1 VASFDVESNA
11 AISPYLLPGESIKW
25 SGRPRQGL
33 LLKRNDA
40 VLIPFSLLWCGF
52 AVFWT
57 TKVVESHAPLFAQ
70 LFGGLF
76 VLIGFY
82 LVVGRFP
89 ADALGRAGTYY
100 AITDSRLL
108 IAKTWPRKSIAAAP
122 LSSLI
127 NLSMVEHA
135 DGRATI
141 LAGASG
147 DGPYSYQTTNASQG
161 NTVTHRVDRRKALN
175 FIENGHEAFGLL
187 QQATRQDPR

>member
-1 VASFDVESNA
+1 MASFDVETNA
-11 AISPYLLPGESIKW
+11 AITPYLLPGESIKW
-25 SGRPRQGL
+25 SGRPKQGL
-33 LLKRNDA
+33 LLTRKDA

-76 VLIGFY
+76 VLIGLY
-82 LVVGRFP
+82 IVIGRFP
-89 ADALGRAGTYY
+89 VDAWGRAGTYY
-100 AITDSRLL
+100 AVTDGRLL
-108 IAKTWPRKSIAAAP
+108 ITWPRKSISAAP

-127 NLSMVEHA
+127 NLSMTEHA

-141 LAGASG
+141 LAGAAG

-161 NTVTHRVDRRKALN
+161 NTVTHRVDRRKALT
-175 FIENGHEAFGLL
+175 FIENGPEVFGLL